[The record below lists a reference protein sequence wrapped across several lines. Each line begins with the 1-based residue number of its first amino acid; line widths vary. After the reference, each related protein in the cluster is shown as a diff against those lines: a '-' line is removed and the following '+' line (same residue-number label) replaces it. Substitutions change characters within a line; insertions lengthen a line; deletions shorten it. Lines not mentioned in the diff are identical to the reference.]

1 MGHNTGSRFD
11 VRQIMYFIEAN
22 AKCSIFSYF
31 AVHWVL
37 SFVKIKFDDAWNWC
51 GWITLLVHK
60 CQDVS
65 TPGAFGDDDWI
76 FEKNYLSNTFQRKIL
91 YHVLTIAHRLQWNLN
106 TLKRTFSIEKLT
118 MSFKLQCS
126 AEHHLLEDTFLLWIF
141 ELKVEFQN
149 LINIK

>member
-11 VRQIMYFIEAN
+11 VRQIMYFIVPN

-37 SFVKIKFDDAWNWC
+37 SFVKIKFDDPWNWC

-76 FEKNYLSNTFQRKIL
+76 FEKDYLSNTFQRKIL
-91 YHVLTIAHRLQWNLN
+91 YHVLPIAHRSQWNL
-106 TLKRTFSIEKLT
+106 TLWKGHSPLRSSPCNLNCSEDRGASLAWRHFSSL
-118 MSFKLQCS
+118 
-126 AEHHLLEDTFLLWIF
+126 
-141 ELKVEFQN
+141 
-149 LINIK
+149 NIRVKGGVSKPD